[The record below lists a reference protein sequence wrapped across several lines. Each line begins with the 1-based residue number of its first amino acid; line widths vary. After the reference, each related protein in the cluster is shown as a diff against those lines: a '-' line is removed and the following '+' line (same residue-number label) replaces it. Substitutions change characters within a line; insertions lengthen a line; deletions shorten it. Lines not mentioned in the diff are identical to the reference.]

1 MPDDIEIIL
10 NGLKTKIS
18 PNTSIAQLICLMNEN
33 DSQIIVEC
41 NHQFI
46 FPQKYS
52 STIISEGDTIE
63 LIQPDFGG

>member
-10 NGLKTKIS
+10 NGLKTKIP
-18 PNTSIAQLICLMNEN
+18 PNTSIAQLIFLMNEN
-33 DSQIIVEC
+33 DSQIIVEL
-41 NHQFI
+41 NRQFL

-52 STIISEGDTIE
+52 STIISEGDNIE

>member
-1 MPDDIEIIL
+1 MPDNIEIIL

-18 PNTSIAQLICLMNEN
+18 PNTSITKLICLMNEN
-33 DSQIIVEC
+33 DFHIIVER

-52 STIISEGDTIE
+52 STIISEGDNIE